1 MLFNN
6 WWYDNKLWRR
16 QKNRDRDNSGLVSGM
31 LLYAKTDEELTPDFD
46 YIISGN
52 RIGVKTLDLNRDFE
66 NIKNQLNSIICGY
79 L

>member
-1 MLFNN
+1 
-6 WWYDNKLWRR
+6 
-16 QKNRDRDNSGLVSGM
+16 M